1 MTTRRPSRD
10 PAHFQRLYDADPDP
24 WRFRT
29 SDYEQAKY
37 NKTMEA
43 LGTRRFRHA
52 FEVGCSIGVM
62 TRMLASRCDRLLAV
76 DIIEQPLAIA
86 RAACTDQ
93 PRVRFKRMRVPGE
106 WPDEM
111 FDLIVLS
118 EVLYFLSADDIAAVA
133 DRTSTT
139 LKTDGLVLLVNWR
152 GESGDPCTGDP
163 CTGDPCTG
171 DQAADTFMAHAQG
184 FLRPMTRY
192 QEDRYRLDLL
202 VRQ

>member
-62 TRMLASRCDRLLAV
+62 TRMLASRCDQLLAV

-86 RAACTDQ
+86 QAACTDQ
-93 PRVRFKRMRVPGE
+93 PWVRFKRMHVPGE
-106 WPDEM
+106 WPGEM

-133 DRTSTT
+133 DRTSAS
-139 LKTDGLVLLVNWR
+139 LKTNGLVLLVNWR
-152 GESGDPCTGDP
+152 AES
-163 CTGDPCTG
+163 GDPCTG
-171 DQAADTFMAHAQG
+171 DQAADTFMAHAQR

-192 QEDRYRLDLL
+192 REDRYRLDLL